1 MKKLTFVIVLLI
13 SLSGI
18 QSLSFAQT
26 VADYRK
32 EVYQAKGDTLAYR
45 VLLPENFDA
54 TKKYPLLL
62 VLHGSGER
70 GNNNEAQLTHGAKTF
85 LDPAFRQ
92 KHQVIVVFPQCPQDS
107 YWSNVEIKPAT
118 ATNPARTFSF
128 QKGGKP
134 TKAMHALQGLLSD
147 LLHQP
152 YVNKHQ
158 VYVGGLSMG
167 GMGTFELLR
176 RKPKVF
182 AAAFAICG
190 GGSAETAKKVAKRV
204 PMWVFHGAKDDV
216 VPIVNSET
224 MVQAIKNAGGD
235 PKYTVYPNANHNSW
249 DNAFA
254 EPELFSWLFSHT
266 KK

>member
-1 MKKLTFVIVLLI
+1 MKKLTLLVVLIVT
-13 SLSGI
+13 LSGV
-18 QSLSFAQT
+18 QSLTIAQT
-26 VADYRK
+26 LADYRK
-32 EVYQAKGDTLAYR
+32 EVYHAKGDTLPYR

-54 TKKYPLLL
+54 AKKYSLML

-70 GNNNEAQLTHGAKTF
+70 GNDNEAQLTHGGKLF
-85 LDPAFRQ
+85 LDTAFRQ
-92 KHQVIVVFPQCPQDS
+92 KFAAIVVFPQCPKDS
-107 YWSNVEIKPAT
+107 YWSNVEIQPAT
-118 ATNPARTFSF
+118 ATHPSRTFNF
-128 QKGGKP
+128 RKGGKP
-134 TKAMHALQGLLSD
+134 TKAMHALQGLLSN
-147 LLHQP
+147 LLHQS
-152 YVNKHQ
+152 YINKDQ

-190 GGSAETAKKVAKRV
+190 GGSSETVKKFAKRV
-204 PMWVFHGAKDDV
+204 PVWVFHGAKDDV
-216 VPIVNSET
+216 VPIANSET
-224 MVQAIKNAGGD
+224 MVQAIKDAGGN

-254 EPELFSWLFSHT
+254 EPELFGWLFSHT

>member
-1 MKKLTFVIVLLI
+1 MKKLSFLIVLI
-13 SLSGI
+13 ITLSGTPSLLI
-18 QSLSFAQT
+18 AQSL
-26 VADYRK
+26 ADYRK
-32 EVYQAKGDTLAYR
+32 EVYQAKGDTLPYR
-45 VLLPENFDA
+45 VLMPENYDA
-54 TKKYPLLL
+54 TKKYPLLF

-85 LDPAFRQ
+85 LAPEFRQ
-92 KHQVIVVFPQCPQDS
+92 KYQAIVVFPQCPEGS
-107 YWSNVEIKPAT
+107 YWSNVEINR
-118 ATNPARTFSF
+118 NPANNSSRTFNF

-134 TKAMHALQGLLSD
+134 TKAMHALQNLLSYMLD
-147 LLHQP
+147 QA
-152 YVNKHQ
+152 YVNKDQ
-158 VYVGGLSMG
+158 VYIGGLSMG

-190 GGSAETAKKVAKRV
+190 GGSPKTAKKFAKRV

-216 VPIVNSET
+216 VPIVNSEI
-224 MVQAIKNAGGD
+224 MVQAIKNAGGN
-235 PKYTVYPNANHNSW
+235 PKYTVYSNANHNSW

-266 KK
+266 KN